1 MTEMDSQAR
10 GNRFITRMTGGKIRG
25 RQGQKVSPLYRW
37 MMENFEDISEAR
49 QTTRAWD
56 IFIEIA
62 HEDGITGTVE
72 NTEITRKTAAKTWA
86 RVRRAHVGR
95 PHDIV
100 RQSQKQ
106 LLPSRQSKDWKPD
119 IIDGKHESLPLAAAA
134 VPAEIASPQKK
145 PSQVA
150 SLPTTILKAS
160 VADLDEEEIRRRG
173 RARAEEIIRDLENR
187 RRLQEPGFHRE

>member
-1 MTEMDSQAR
+1 MTEMDSQAG
-10 GNRFITRMTGGKIRG
+10 GNRFIRRVAGEKIRG

-49 QTTRAWD
+49 QTIRAWD

-72 NTEITRKTAAKTWA
+72 NKEITRKTAAKTWA
-86 RVRRAHVGR
+86 RVRRAYAGR
-95 PHDIV
+95 SHDIV
-100 RQSQKQ
+100 RKNQKQ

-119 IIDGKHESLPLAAAA
+119 IIDGKHGSLPLAEAA
-134 VPAEIASPQKK
+134 VPAEIASLQKK

-150 SLPTTILKAS
+150 SLPPTIPEAS

-187 RRLQEPGFHRE
+187 RRLQEPGFHQE